1 MLKKLIAV
9 GALTVG
15 VLGFGTIGQA
25 SAGTDVNIGIGLG
38 GGYYDPGPV
47 YYGGGQ
53 QISCRQGARIVA
65 SAGFR
70 RVRPSDCKGSEYK
83 YYAFRRGDMYKI
95 TMKSR
100 NGKIKDVD
108 RIHRGGWDDYDDDD
122 YGDY

>member
-1 MLKKLIAV
+1 MLKKLIAA

-15 VLGFGTIGQA
+15 VLGFGATGQA
-25 SAGTDVNIGIGLG
+25 LAGTDVNIGIGLG

-47 YYGGGQ
+47 YYGGGR

-65 SAGFR
+65 SQGFR

-100 NGKIKDVD
+100 NGRIKDID
-108 RIHRGGWDDYDDDD
+108 RIRRGGGWDDYDDDYD
-122 YGDY
+122 Y